1 MDSNDILNKL
11 RKKHAVDKDGRHFG
25 VDVDGPTGI
34 QNTYEGFV
42 WEPLNI
48 KKNILTSAT
57 EVIVFFLNEKRPL
70 APFCLLMRLSRTR
83 PMRNRRR

>member
-1 MDSNDILNKL
+1 LIGLDSNDVLNKL

-25 VDVDGPTGI
+25 VDVDGTTGI
-34 QNTYEGFV
+34 QNTYENFV

-57 EVIVFFLNEKRPL
+57 EVIVFFLMRKGR
-70 APFCLLMRLSRTR
+70 LLRFVD
-83 PMRNRRR
+83 